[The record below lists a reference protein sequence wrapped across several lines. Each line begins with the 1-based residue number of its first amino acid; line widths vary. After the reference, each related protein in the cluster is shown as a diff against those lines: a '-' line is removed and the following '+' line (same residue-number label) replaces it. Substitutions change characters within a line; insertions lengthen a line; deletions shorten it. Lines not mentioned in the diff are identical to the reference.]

1 MFPLQTLLP
10 IFGRV
15 ILPIALVALVGSLLD
30 RSMRLDRQSVG
41 RVVFYLFTPALVFRG
56 LYQIDMDYSIVG
68 RTALVAGLITITT
81 GLLAWLLSARTD
93 RPQRAAITLTSGLSN
108 NGNMGLPISLFAFG
122 EAGLALATV
131 YYVTNSF
138 LGNTLGTFVASTG
151 QVAPKEALRR
161 TLRVPLFYAA
171 IVGLSLGVMDVS
183 IPLGL
188 MRFVDIL
195 ADAAVPTMLVLLGI
209 QLNTVPFTQ
218 RQASLGIAMSLRL
231 LLAPLLATGL
241 VWLLGTEGL
250 ERSVVILQAAMP
262 TAVIATVL
270 ATEYD
275 AAPRLVAA
283 TVAFSTLTS
292 LITLSLL
299 LWALGV
305 T

>member
-1 MFPLQTLLP
+1 LP

-15 ILPIALVALVGSLLD
+15 LLPIALVALAGSLLD
-30 RSMRLDRQSVG
+30 RFMRLDRQSVG
-41 RVVFYLFTPALVFRG
+41 RVVFYLFTPALIFRG
-56 LYQIDMDYSIVG
+56 LYQIDMAYSIVG
-68 RTALVAGLITITT
+68 RTALIAASVTITT
-81 GLLAWLLSARTD
+81 GVLAWLLGTGMD
-93 RPQRAAITLTSGLSN
+93 RRQRAAITLTSGLSN

-151 QVAPKEALRR
+151 QASPMEALRR
-161 TLRVPLFYAA
+161 TLQVPLFYAA
-171 IVGLSLGVMDVS
+171 IGGLSLGVMDVTL
-183 IPLGL
+183 PLGL
-188 MRFVDIL
+188 MRFVDIM
-195 ADAAVPTMLVLLGI
+195 ADAAVPTMLVLLGM

-218 RQASLGIAMSLRL
+218 RQASLSIAMTLRL

-241 VWLLGTEGL
+241 VWLMGTEGL
-250 ERSVVILQAAMP
+250 ERSVVILQAGMP

-283 TVAFSTLTS
+283 TVVFTTLAS
-292 LITLSLL
+292 MITLSIL
-299 LWALGV
+299 LWTLQV
-305 T
+305 